1 MVKIMTL
8 EEIKVYVRQ
17 DDDDPFLV
25 ELIDIS
31 QDYIDS
37 MVGVTYKENTKL
49 VNLASLLQKKLILDM
64 YGNRGTEI
72 PGTTKTDKIVTSI
85 LDKLGNYEST
95 VTT

>member
-1 MVKIMTL
+1 MTL

-64 YGNRGTEI
+64 YGNRGTEL

>member
-1 MVKIMTL
+1 
-8 EEIKVYVRQ
+8 
-17 DDDDPFLV
+17 
-25 ELIDIS
+25 
-31 QDYIDS
+31 

-64 YGNRGTEI
+64 YENRGTEI